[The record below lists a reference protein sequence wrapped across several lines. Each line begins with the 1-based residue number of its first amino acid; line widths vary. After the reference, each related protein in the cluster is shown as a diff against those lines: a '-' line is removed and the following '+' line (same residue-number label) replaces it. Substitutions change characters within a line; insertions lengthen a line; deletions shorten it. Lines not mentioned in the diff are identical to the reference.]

1 MATEKTTKTKT
12 SSKKDAKKNDRKK
25 QDGYFKS
32 YLKKHK
38 EFSKIIT
45 GCVLIYAIWFT
56 DRVLDVMV
64 EFQTFDSLN
73 ELIITARY
81 LGIVAL
87 GAYAFRQRSKDKL
100 DIQTMHREAV
110 NQEQKKYGNDYRYET
125 IELNDENIYP
135 DM

>member
-1 MATEKTTKTKT
+1 MATDKHTGKTTSKTKNT
-12 SSKKDAKKNDRKK
+12 KKKK

-64 EFQTFDSLN
+64 EFQTFDSLDT
-73 ELIITARY
+73 LITNVGY

-87 GAYAFRQRSKDKL
+87 GAYAFRQRSKDKIDL
-100 DIQTMHREAV
+100 QALHREKV
-110 NQEQKKYGNDYRYET
+110 NEEQKKYGNDYRYET

>member
-1 MATEKTTKTKT
+1 MATTKNKTEKK
-12 SSKKDAKKNDRKK
+12 KK
-25 QDGYFKS
+25 QDGFFKS

-64 EFQTFDSLN
+64 EFQVFDSLDT
-73 ELIITARY
+73 LIEKVCY
-81 LGIVAL
+81 MGIVAL
-87 GAYAFRQRSKDKL
+87 AAYAFRQRGKDKVEL
-100 DIQTMHREAV
+100 EAMNRINV
-110 NQEQKKYGNDYRYET
+110 NEELKKYGDDYRYET
-125 IELNDENIYP
+125 IDLSDENIYP

>member
-1 MATEKTTKTKT
+1 MATTKNKTEKK
-12 SSKKDAKKNDRKK
+12 KK
-25 QDGYFKS
+25 QDSFLKA

-64 EFQTFDSLN
+64 EFQVFDSLDT
-73 ELIITARY
+73 LIEKVCY
-81 LGIVAL
+81 MGIVAL
-87 GAYAFRQRSKDKL
+87 GAYAFRQRSKDKIDL
-100 DIQTMHREAV
+100 QALHREKV
-110 NQEQKKYGNDYRYET
+110 NQEQKKYGDDYRYET

>member
-1 MATEKTTKTKT
+1 MATNKSTGKSTSKTKNT
-12 SSKKDAKKNDRKK
+12 KNKK

-64 EFQTFDSLN
+64 EFQVFDSLN

-110 NQEQKKYGNDYRYET
+110 NKEQKKYGSDYRYET
-125 IELNDENIYP
+125 IDLNDENIYP

>member
-1 MATEKTTKTKT
+1 MATEK
-12 SSKKDAKKNDRKK
+12 KNRNNKK
-25 QDGYFKS
+25 QDGYLKS

-56 DRVLDVMV
+56 NRVLNIMV
-64 EFQTFDSLN
+64 EFQSFDSLN

-110 NQEQKKYGNDYRYET
+110 NKEQKKYGSDYRYET
-125 IELNDENIYP
+125 IDLNEDNIYP

>member
-1 MATEKTTKTKT
+1 MATKKSTKSTKSKTSNKTK
-12 SSKKDAKKNDRKK
+12 DNKK

-64 EFQTFDSLN
+64 EFQVFDSLDT
-73 ELIITARY
+73 LIEKVCY
-81 LGIVAL
+81 MGMVAL
-87 GAYAFRQRSKDKL
+87 GTYAFRQRGKDKVEL
-100 DIQTMHREAV
+100 ESLHREKV
-110 NQEQKKYGNDYRYET
+110 NEEQKKYGSDYRYET
-125 IELNDENIYP
+125 IDLSDDIYP
-135 DM
+135 NT

>member
-1 MATEKTTKTKT
+1 MATKKSTRGKSSSQKKTETK
-12 SSKKDAKKNDRKK
+12 KK
-25 QDGYFKS
+25 QDGYLKS

-56 DRVLDVMV
+56 NRVLNIMV
-64 EFQTFDSLN
+64 EFQSFDSLN

-110 NQEQKKYGNDYRYET
+110 NKEQKKYGSDYRYET
-125 IELNDENIYP
+125 IDLNDDNIYP

>member
-1 MATEKTTKTKT
+1 MATTKNKTEKK
-12 SSKKDAKKNDRKK
+12 KK
-25 QDGYFKS
+25 QDSFLKA

-56 DRVLDVMV
+56 NRVLNIMV
-64 EFQTFDSLN
+64 EFQSFESLN

-110 NQEQKKYGNDYRYET
+110 NKEQKKYGSDYRYET
-125 IELNDENIYP
+125 IDLDEDNIYP
-135 DM
+135 NM

>member
-1 MATEKTTKTKT
+1 MATKKSTRGKSSSQKKTET
-12 SSKKDAKKNDRKK
+12 NKK
-25 QDGYFKS
+25 QDGYLKS

-56 DRVLDVMV
+56 NRVLNIMV
-64 EFQTFDSLN
+64 EFQSFDSLN

-110 NQEQKKYGNDYRYET
+110 NKEQKKYGSDYRYET
-125 IELNDENIYP
+125 IDLNDENIYP
-135 DM
+135 NM

>member
-1 MATEKTTKTKT
+1 MATKKSTRGKSSSQKKTETK
-12 SSKKDAKKNDRKK
+12 KK

-56 DRVLDVMV
+56 NRVLNIMV
-64 EFQTFDSLN
+64 EFQSFDSLN

-135 DM
+135 NM

>member
-1 MATEKTTKTKT
+1 MATKKTAGKSTSKTN
-12 SSKKDAKKNDRKK
+12 KKDKKKK

-56 DRVLDVMV
+56 NRVLNIMV
-64 EFQTFDSLN
+64 EFQSFDSLN

-125 IELNDENIYP
+125 IDLNDENIYP
-135 DM
+135 NM

>member
-1 MATEKTTKTKT
+1 MATKKSTRGKS
-12 SSKKDAKKNDRKK
+12 SSKKKTETKKK

-32 YLKKHK
+32 YLRKHK

-56 DRVLDVMV
+56 NRVLNIMV
-64 EFQTFDSLN
+64 EFQSFDSLN

-110 NQEQKKYGNDYRYET
+110 NQEQKKYGSDYRYET
-125 IELNDENIYP
+125 IDLNEDNIYP
-135 DM
+135 NM

>member
-1 MATEKTTKTKT
+1 MATKNTTKYKT

-25 QDGYFKS
+25 QDGYFKT

-56 DRVLDVMV
+56 NRVLNIMV
-64 EFQTFDSLN
+64 EFQVFDSLN

-100 DIQTMHREAV
+100 DIQTMHREKV
-110 NQEQKKYGNDYRYET
+110 NQEQKQYGSDYRYET
-125 IELNDENIYP
+125 IDLSDDNIYP
-135 DM
+135 NM

>member
-1 MATEKTTKTKT
+1 MTTDKPTGKTTSKTKDVR
-12 SSKKDAKKNDRKK
+12 KKK

-64 EFQTFDSLN
+64 EFQTFDSLDT
-73 ELIITARY
+73 LITNVGY

-87 GAYAFRQRSKDKL
+87 GAYAFRQRSKDKIDL
-100 DIQTMHREAV
+100 QALHREKV
-110 NQEQKKYGNDYRYET
+110 NQEQKKYGDDYRYET

>member
-1 MATEKTTKTKT
+1 MAAE
-12 SSKKDAKKNDRKK
+12 KKNRNNKK
-25 QDGYFKS
+25 QDGYLKS

-56 DRVLDVMV
+56 NRVLNIMV
-64 EFQTFDSLN
+64 EFQSFDSLN

-87 GAYAFRQRSKDKL
+87 GAYAFRQRGKDKVEL
-100 DIQTMHREAV
+100 ESMHREKV
-110 NQEQKKYGNDYRYET
+110 NQEQKKYGSDYRYET
-125 IELNDENIYP
+125 IDLNEDNIYP
-135 DM
+135 NM

>member
-1 MATEKTTKTKT
+1 MATTKNKTEKK
-12 SSKKDAKKNDRKK
+12 KK
-25 QDGYFKS
+25 QDSFLKA

-64 EFQTFDSLN
+64 EFQVFDSLDT
-73 ELIITARY
+73 LIEKVCY
-81 LGIVAL
+81 MGIVAL
-87 GAYAFRQRSKDKL
+87 AAYAFRQRGKDKVEL
-100 DIQTMHREAV
+100 EAMNRINV
-110 NQEQKKYGNDYRYET
+110 NEERKKYGDDYRYET
-125 IELNDENIYP
+125 IDLSDENIYP

>member
-1 MATEKTTKTKT
+1 MAAKKSTGKSTSKANKKNTKT
-12 SSKKDAKKNDRKK
+12 KK

-64 EFQTFDSLN
+64 EFQTFDSLDT
-73 ELIITARY
+73 LITNVGY

-87 GAYAFRQRSKDKL
+87 GAYAFRQRSKDKY
-100 DIQTMHREAV
+100 DIEAMHREKV
-110 NQEQKKYGNDYRYET
+110 NEEKKKYGDDYMYET
-125 IELNDENIYP
+125 IDLSDENIYP
-135 DM
+135 NM

>member
-1 MATEKTTKTKT
+1 MATKKTAGKSTSKTN
-12 SSKKDAKKNDRKK
+12 KKDKKKK

-64 EFQTFDSLN
+64 EFKVFDSLDT
-73 ELIITARY
+73 LITNVGY

-125 IELNDENIYP
+125 IDLNDENIYP
-135 DM
+135 NM

>member
-1 MATEKTTKTKT
+1 MATKKSTRGKSSSQKKTETK
-12 SSKKDAKKNDRKK
+12 KK
-25 QDGYFKS
+25 QDGYLKS

-56 DRVLDVMV
+56 NRVLNIMV
-64 EFQTFDSLN
+64 EFQSFDSLN

-110 NQEQKKYGNDYRYET
+110 NKEQKKYGSDYRYET
-125 IELNDENIYP
+125 IDLNDENIYP

>member
-1 MATEKTTKTKT
+1 MATTKNKTEKK
-12 SSKKDAKKNDRKK
+12 KK
-25 QDGYFKS
+25 QDSFFKA

-64 EFQTFDSLN
+64 EFQVFDSLDT
-73 ELIITARY
+73 LIEKVCY
-81 LGIVAL
+81 MGIVAL
-87 GAYAFRQRSKDKL
+87 AAYAFRQRGKDKVEL
-100 DIQTMHREAV
+100 EAMNRINV
-110 NQEQKKYGNDYRYET
+110 NEERKKYGDDYRYET
-125 IELNDENIYP
+125 IDLSDENIYP

>member
-1 MATEKTTKTKT
+1 MATTKNKTEKK
-12 SSKKDAKKNDRKK
+12 KK
-25 QDGYFKS
+25 QDGFFKS

-64 EFQTFDSLN
+64 EFQVFDSLDT
-73 ELIITARY
+73 LIEKVCY
-81 LGIVAL
+81 MGIVAL
-87 GAYAFRQRSKDKL
+87 AAYAFRQRGKDKVEL
-100 DIQTMHREAV
+100 EAMNRINV
-110 NQEQKKYGNDYRYET
+110 NEERKKYGDDYRYET
-125 IELNDENIYP
+125 IDLSDENIYP

>member
-1 MATEKTTKTKT
+1 MAATKNKI
-12 SSKKDAKKNDRKK
+12 KKKKK
-25 QDGYFKS
+25 QDSYLKS

-56 DRVLDVMV
+56 DRVLDVMI
-64 EFQTFDSLN
+64 EFQNFESIN

-87 GAYAFRQRSKDKL
+87 GAYAFRQRSKDKFE
-100 DIQTMHREAV
+100 IEAMHREAV
-110 NQEQKKYGNDYRYET
+110 NKEQKKYGSDYRYET
-125 IELNDENIYP
+125 IDLNDDSIYP

>member
-1 MATEKTTKTKT
+1 MASQRNKT
-12 SSKKDAKKNDRKK
+12 NKK

-64 EFQTFDSLN
+64 EFQAFDSLDT
-73 ELIITARY
+73 LITNVGY

-87 GAYAFRQRSKDKL
+87 GAYAFRQRSKDKIDL
-100 DIQTMHREAV
+100 QALHREKV
-110 NQEQKKYGNDYRYET
+110 NEEQKKYGNDYRYET